1 MTDKEKLDLF
11 SFELSAI
18 QNETIRGEVKHLL
31 LRTPEY
37 FWQIPASS
45 TGKYHPKFSL
55 GDGGLIRHTKV
66 ACYFAIQM
74 FNLEMWNTIVQNDRD
89 LIIGALILHD
99 CCKTGGEK
107 YTRFDH
113 PILAAKFI
121 EDNCISIDIAF
132 KLCELI
138 KTHMGQWNTDTRT
151 NQTLPKPQTAQQKFV
166 HLCDYLSSRK
176 EIEFTF

>member
-1 MTDKEKLDLF
+1 MTDKEKLEMF

-31 LRTPEY
+31 LLTPDY

-45 TGKYHPKFSL
+45 TGKYHPQFTL

-66 ACYFAIQM
+66 AVYFAIEM
-74 FNLEMWNTIVQNDRD
+74 LNLEMWQSIRNDSD
-89 LIIGALILHD
+89 IIISALILHD

-113 PILAAKFI
+113 PILATQFI

-166 HLCDYLSSRK
+166 HLCDYLASRK
-176 EIEFTF
+176 KIDFNF

>member
-31 LRTPEY
+31 LRTPDY

-55 GDGGLIRHTKV
+55 GNGGLIRHTKV

-74 FNLEMWNTIVQNDRD
+74 LNLDMWQSIRNDSD
-89 LIIGALILHD
+89 IIIGALILHD

-151 NQTLPKPQTAQQKFV
+151 KQTLPNPQTAQQKFV
-166 HLCDYLSSRK
+166 HLCDYLASRK
-176 EIEFTF
+176 EVDFNF